1 MLPLFTRSE
10 LKDLIETVEQGMR
23 LDFEA
28 GIRLMNSKDILA
40 LGYMANLIRE
50 RKHGNKTYFRVVR
63 NDNALKDNDIL
74 GIIAQNQAI
83 ETNATYIY
91 GQQETAEE
99 KIKRLLQFRELQDKV
114 GGFLSFSPVPFLA
127 KEVKVEGNMGL
138 ESTTGFEDLRMHAV
152 SRILLDNIDHIK
164 AYWLLLGPKLAQ
176 VSLAFGV
183 DDLDGYVVEDKASVS
198 DEREQVITRKS
209 MLKMIHKAR
218 RQAIERDSLY
228 QMITDYGCEGGQNG

>member
-10 LKDLIETVEQGMR
+10 LKDLIEAVEQGMR

-28 GIRLMNSKDILA
+28 GVRLMKSKDVLA

-50 RKHGNKTYFRVVR
+50 RKHGNKTYFRVMS
-63 NDNALKDNDIL
+63 NDNELNDNEVFGIL
-74 GIIAQNQAI
+74 AQNQAI
-83 ETNATYIY
+83 ESNAAYIY
-91 GQQETAEE
+91 EQQETAEE
-99 KIKRLLQFRELQDKV
+99 KVKHLLQFRELQDKFS
-114 GGFLSFSPVPFLA
+114 GFLSFSPVPFLA
-127 KEVKVEGNMGL
+127 KEVRVEGNMGL
-138 ESTTGFEDLRMHAV
+138 ESTTGFEDLRMQAV

-183 DDLDGYVVEDKASVS
+183 DDLDGHVVKDKTSAS
-198 DEREQVITRKS
+198 DEKEQVITRKS
-209 MLKMIHKAR
+209 LIKMIHKAR

-228 QMITDYGCEGGQNG
+228 QIITDYGCEGGQNR